1 MAIKEFSMS
10 LDRNSSDPFTLDLFS
25 NTALSSF
32 GVSVYE
38 TGHQTQK
45 TNARLGQHN
54 FDSHDNAVVQMP
66 DNTGVDKP
74 SSSTSPAAA
83 VVGKPVPT
91 AVQFWLDDNR
101 TLAKSWKDRARDNLA
116 AIKLATAIEAK
127 GRSATPD
134 EQAQLIQFTGFGASN
149 LANNCFRRPGDT
161 AFRKGWEEIGDE
173 LATAVTPNDYA
184 SLARCTQ
191 YAHFTPEYIIK
202 AIWQGLIRIGFD
214 GGKVLEPGFG
224 TGLFPA
230 LMPEGLRAN
239 TYVTGIELDPVTAR
253 IARLLYPQFE
263 IVNDDFGKTKQN
275 PDFDLV
281 IGNPP
286 FSDRIVRSDPDYR
299 KHGFRLHDYFIA
311 KAIGLLKP
319 GGIAAFVTS
328 QGTMDKLDQSA
339 RKHIA
344 SMADLL
350 AAIRLPEGCF
360 KSDAGTDVG
369 VDILF
374 FQKRGMGAA
383 SKTAATAQPNW
394 LELAAITPMHIG
406 KDAQATEEQTPD
418 TDHPETERVW
428 INRYFID
435 HPEMVLGRHDVT
447 RSRFGPEPVY
457 VCRTIESVD
466 LEAALA
472 AAMLKLPENVC
483 VGGDAE
489 NNPVDAG
496 LANRNNSEPAKI
508 SAFSE
513 PQERHLKNLAPY
525 IREGSYFVAATGA
538 LMQLIEGR
546 AVTVA
551 VKSARNKDGIFAKH
565 ADIIRKLLPIRDAVR
580 SILSLQEQ
588 GQNSTKM
595 QTSLRITWSSF
606 VRHYGPINST
616 NIVSSTDEA
625 TGEVRETHR
634 RPNLAPF
641 LDDPDCWLVA
651 SIEDYDLETNT
662 ARPGP
667 IFTDVIISPPSA
679 PVITSALDAL
689 AVVLSERGVVDIDH
703 VAELVHS
710 DADNVIAELGYTIFK
725 DPANGTWQTADAYL
739 SGAVRTKL
747 QMALAA
753 AELDPQ
759 FQRNVD
765 ALRDV
770 QPVDLNPSDITA
782 RLGAPWIPASDIVA
796 FVVEAMGTS
805 IAIWHT
811 PELASWTVDARHLEH
826 LAAGTTDWGT
836 HRRHAGLLLSDAL
849 NSCLPQIFDTFIE
862 DGSEKRILNVEAT
875 EAAKEKL
882 SKIKTAFQN
891 WIWTDPD
898 RTDRLARI
906 YNDRFN
912 NLVPR
917 HFDGSHLQLPGA
929 SGAFTL
935 YNHQKRVIWRI
946 IAAGSTYIAH
956 AVGAG
961 KTLSMAAAIMEQK
974 RLGLINKAMLVVP
987 GHCLAQ
993 AAREFLALYPNARI
1007 LVADETN
1014 FTSDKRHRFLAR
1026 AATNSFDAIIITHS
1040 AFKFIPVPADFEQSM
1055 IAGELRA
1062 YEALLLKVDS
1072 EDRLSRKRIE
1082 RMKEGHADRLAALK
1096 SRKDDLVTLS
1106 ELGIDKIIVDE
1117 AQEFRKLSFSTN
1129 MTTLKGVDPNGSQR
1143 AWDLYV
1149 KTRYLETRNP
1159 GRALILASGTPIT
1172 NTLGEMFTVQRLMDR
1187 SALEQRGLY
1196 EFDAWA
1202 STFGD
1207 TSTELEL
1214 QPSGKY
1220 KPVTRIAEF
1229 VNVPELIAMFR
1240 AFADV
1245 VLPVD
1250 LRAHV
1255 KVPEIKGG
1263 KRQIITAEPTPA
1275 FKAYQNTLAQRIRII
1290 EERRGQ
1296 AKKGDDILLSV
1307 ITDGRH
1313 AAIDLRLVAAG
1324 NDNDFV
1330 GNEFGGNEPGN
1341 KLNAMIANVHRI
1353 WLSGSCKVFT
1363 RKDGRP
1369 FDRTGSGQMI
1379 FSDLGTIAVEAT
1391 RGFSAYRWIKQE
1403 LVRLGIPA
1411 AEIAFMQDYKKSD
1424 AKQRLFAD
1432 FNAGKIRILIGSS
1445 ETMGTG
1451 VNVQARLAALHHLD
1465 VPWLPSQIEQ
1475 REGRIIRQGNQHDEI
1490 ELYAYATLGSLDATM
1505 WQNNERKARFIAAA
1519 LSGDTSVRRLEDI
1532 GAGQANQFAMAKA
1545 IASGDPRLMQK
1556 AGLEAEIAR
1565 LSSLQSAHVDD
1576 QHAIRRRVR
1585 KAEFDRDN
1593 AEKRIVGITKDIA
1606 QYVPTSGDR
1615 FAMVVVP
1622 NPYDERK
1629 AAGRALMTEILTQV
1643 QLRKVGQ
1650 STLGAIAGFEIMFA
1664 GQRHGREGYAYTTA
1678 IKRNGF
1684 DHEIELDMTVTP
1696 LGAIARLEHVPAN
1709 FDHELREYQSML
1721 EDADRRHIT
1730 YSSRVGE
1737 AFAFEGELE
1746 LKRTELGVIASSL
1759 AANVEVLG
1767 FLAGNESKRRTE

>member
-1 MAIKEFSMS
+1 MS

-25 NTALSSF
+25 NTTLSGF
-32 GVSVYE
+32 GISVYDA
-38 TGHQTQK
+38 GNQTQK
-45 TNARLGQHN
+45 TDARFGQDN
-54 FDSHDNAVVQMP
+54 FDGHHNAVVQMP
-66 DNTGVDKP
+66 DSTGVPKP
-74 SSSTSPAAA
+74 SSSTTAA
-83 VVGKPVPT
+83 VGKPVPN
-91 AVQFWLDDNR
+91 AAQFWLNSNR
-101 TLAKSWKDRARDNLA
+101 TLSKSWKERARDNLA
-116 AIKLATAIEAK
+116 AIKLAAAIEA
-127 GRSATPD
+127 GERCATPD
-134 EQAQLIQFTGFGASN
+134 EQAQLILFTGFGASD
-149 LANNCFRRPGDT
+149 LANNCFRRPGET

-202 AIWQGLIRIGFD
+202 AIWQGLTRIGFD
-214 GGKVLEPGFG
+214 GGRILEPGFG

-230 LMPEGLRAN
+230 LMPEALRAN
-239 TYVTGIELDPVTAR
+239 THVTGIELDPVTAR

-263 IVNDDFGKTKQN
+263 IVNEDFAKTKQN
-275 PDFDLV
+275 AEFDLV

-286 FSDRIVRSDPDYR
+286 FSDRIVRTDPDYR

-311 KAIGLLKP
+311 KAIGLLRS
-319 GGIAAFVTS
+319 GGVAAFVTS
-328 QGTMDKLDQSA
+328 QGTMDKVDQST

-360 KSDAGTDVG
+360 MSDAGTDVG

-374 FQKRGMGAA
+374 FQKHGMDAA
-383 SKTAATAQPNW
+383 SKTVATAQADW
-394 LELAAITPMHIG
+394 FELAAITPMSIG
-406 KDAQATEEQTPD
+406 KDAQAAEEQTPD
-418 TDHPETERVW
+418 TDHPEAERVW
-428 INRYFID
+428 INRYFVD
-435 HPEMVLGRHDVT
+435 HPEMVLGSHDIT
-447 RSRFGPEPVY
+447 RGRFGPEPVY
-457 VCRTIESVD
+457 VCRALEGVD

-472 AAMLKLPENVC
+472 AAMLQLPENVC
-483 VGGDAE
+483 VDHTGGISVEA
-489 NNPVDAG
+489 AG
-496 LANRNNSEPAKI
+496 LAGRYNSNRSTATGL
-508 SAFSE
+508 SE

-525 IREGSYFVAATGA
+525 IREGSYFIAASGT
-538 LMQLIEGR
+538 LMQLVEGR
-546 AVTVA
+546 AVIVS
-551 VKSARNKDGIFAKH
+551 VKSARNKDGIFSKH

-580 SILSLQEQ
+580 SIITLQEQ
-588 GQNSTKM
+588 GQNSMPM
-595 QTSLRITWSSF
+595 QTSLRIAWSSF

-616 NIVSSTDEA
+616 NIISSTDDT

-634 RPNLAPF
+634 RPNLAPI

-667 IFTDVIISPPSA
+667 IFTEVIISPRST

-689 AVVLSERGVVDIDH
+689 AVVLSERGIVDIDH
-703 VAELVHS
+703 IAELVHS

-725 DPANGTWQTADAYL
+725 DPAKGTWQTADAYL

-782 RLGAPWIPASDIVA
+782 RLGAPWIPAADIVT
-796 FVVEAMGTS
+796 FVIATFGTS

-826 LAAGTTDWGT
+826 MAAGTTDWGT

-862 DGSEKRILNVEAT
+862 DGREKRVLNVEAT

-935 YNHQKRVIWRI
+935 YSHQKRVIWRI

-974 RLGLINKAMLVVP
+974 RVGLINKAMLVVP

-1014 FTSDKRHRFLAR
+1014 FTMDKRHRFLAR

-1040 AFKFIPVPADFEQSM
+1040 AFKFIPVPVDFERDM
-1055 IAGELRA
+1055 IAAELRS
-1062 YEALLLKVDS
+1062 YEALLSKVDS

-1082 RMKEGHADRLAALK
+1082 RMKEGHAERLASLS

-1106 ELGIDKIIVDE
+1106 ELGIDQIIVDE

-1143 AWDLYV
+1143 VWDLYV
-1149 KTRYLETRNP
+1149 KTRYLETKNP
-1159 GRALILASGTPIT
+1159 GRALVLASGTPIT

-1187 SALEQRGLY
+1187 DALEQRGLY

-1220 KPVTRIAEF
+1220 KPVTRFAEF

-1275 FKAYQNTLAQRIRII
+1275 FKAYRNTLAQRIHII

-1296 AKKGDDILLSV
+1296 PKKGDDILLSV

-1324 NDNDFV
+1324 NDNSFA
-1330 GNEFGGNEPGN
+1330 ENEPAN

-1353 WLSGSCKVFT
+1353 WRDGSCKVFF

-1369 FDRTGSGQMI
+1369 FDRNGSGQMI
-1379 FSDLGTIAVEAT
+1379 FSDLGTIAVEDK

-1403 LVRLGIPA
+1403 LIRLGIPA

-1424 AKQRLFAD
+1424 AKQRLFND

-1451 VNVQARLAALHHLD
+1451 VNVQTRLAALHHLD

-1565 LSSLQSAHVDD
+1565 LSRLQSAHVDD

-1585 KAEFDRDN
+1585 KAEHDKDHA
-1593 AEKRIVGITKDIA
+1593 AERIAGITKDIA
-1606 QYVPTSGDR
+1606 QYVPTTGDR
-1615 FAMVVVP
+1615 YAMIV
-1622 NPYDERK
+1622 NGNRYDERK
-1629 AAGRALMTEILTQV
+1629 AAGRALMTEILTRV
-1643 QLRKVGQ
+1643 QLRHEGQ
-1650 STLGAIAGFEIMFA
+1650 STLGSIAGFDVIFTA
-1664 GQRHGREGYAYTTA
+1664 QRHGREGYSYATNL
-1678 IKRNGF
+1678 KRNGF
-1684 DHEIELDMTVTP
+1684 GHEIELDMTVTP
-1696 LGAIARLEHVPAN
+1696 LGTIARLEHGPAN
-1709 FDHELREYQSML
+1709 FDNELREQQKMQ
-1721 EDADRRHIT
+1721 EDAERRFST
-1730 YSSRVGE
+1730 YSSRIDE

-1746 LKRTELGVIASSL
+1746 LKRRELKEIDANL
-1759 AANVEVLG
+1759 AAN
-1767 FLAGNESKRRTE
+1767 TELQQFAA